1 MSDLFDNVV
10 DNEALDALSIE
21 QLKELAKILE
31 KVK

>member
-10 DNEALDALSIE
+10 DNEVLDALSIE